1 MIKLSNLSK
10 AYNSNL
16 ILNELNA
23 TFNSGLI
30 YIYGKS
36 GSGKSTLLNIMATF
50 DKQTMGDLEIN
61 GINISQLTNKE
72 LNEFRKEELG
82 FIFQQNNL
90 IESLNVYDNIAYPL
104 RINNFEEDEI
114 KKLVFKTLD
123 IVKMQSFAQRD
134 ISTLSGGEK
143 QKIAIARALVK
154 KPSVILADEITSSL
168 DLINK
173 KEIIEIILKI
183 SKETLVILSTHD
195 QTLIENYPSKA
206 YKIENKKLIP
216 INKFKEELSI
226 KETSKTYNNKKNNFI
241 FHIKSSFNYFKTNT
255 AKLFTIISLLAI
267 LSSIFVFY
275 LTLNSFSLNND
286 YKLFA
291 KKYELQYLN
300 FMDELVITDKS
311 NENVFDTLL
320 SDKLEIDNS
329 IYGFPISRGSDIS
342 IDNVLFIDE
351 NFKIELLTGNLPTNN
366 NEVIITDYLNKTLF
380 FDANVGDKINVLN
393 NELIISGILK
403 TNYLNDINR
412 PDESSVRLME
422 EKFPY
427 LNVIYMYEESYLE
440 LHSNINEYYEDFVIR
455 NDNGIIN
462 TITDVKITKNETL
475 SEYDVLISEEIAGR
489 LSGGSNNS
497 YELTF
502 VRHNQ
507 RRVFIKVVSTSRTH
521 DIEFSDQVYNML
533 NNDRF
538 GYIGLIDVNNFEGVL
553 SYNILN
559 KSIIKPIDIGKSVGI
574 ITDSLII
581 ALVIGV
587 ILLLVFG
594 FVMLFITFNDDKT
607 VIGIKRSLGVSKF
620 EIYIYYS
627 TIFTLVGVI
636 SIIISTIISTLA
648 LYTFES
654 TFNEVYKH
662 FYLSIKL
669 SNYTFMFILNI
680 LFLNIIS
687 IPYLFK
693 YLNTNETQLINS

>member
-1 MIKLSNLSK
+1 
-10 AYNSNL
+10 
-16 ILNELNA
+16 
-23 TFNSGLI
+23 
-30 YIYGKS
+30 
-36 GSGKSTLLNIMATF
+36 
-50 DKQTMGDLEIN
+50 
-61 GINISQLTNKE
+61 
-72 LNEFRKEELG
+72 
-82 FIFQQNNL
+82 
-90 IESLNVYDNIAYPL
+90 
-104 RINNFEEDEI
+104 
-114 KKLVFKTLD
+114 
-123 IVKMQSFAQRD
+123 MQSFAQRD

-173 KEIIEIILKI
+173 KEIMEIILKI

-320 SDKLEIDNS
+320 SDKLEIDNT

-351 NFKIELLTGNLPTNN
+351 NFKSELLTGNLPTNN

-380 FDANVGDKINVLN
+380 IDANVGDTINILN

-412 PDESSVRLME
+412 NDESSVRLME
-422 EKFPY
+422 EKLPY

-440 LHSNINEYYEDFVIR
+440 LHSNIDEYYEDFVIR
-455 NDNGIIN
+455 NANGINN
-462 TITDVKITKNETL
+462 TIRDVKITKNETL
-475 SEYDVLISEEIAGR
+475 SEFDVLISEEIAER
-489 LSGGSNNS
+489 LSGGNNNS

-502 VRHNQ
+502 VRHNE
-507 RRVFIKVVSTSRTH
+507 RRVFIKVVGTSRTH

-538 GYIGLIDVNNFEGVL
+538 GYIGLIDVNNFEDVL

-559 KSIIKPIDIGKSVGI
+559 KSIIKPIDIEKSVGI

-581 ALVIGV
+581 TLVIGLM
-587 ILLLVFG
+587 LLLIFG
-594 FVMLFITFNDDKT
+594 FVMLFITFNDDKG

-627 TIFTLVGVI
+627 TIFTLIGVI
-636 SIIISTIISTLA
+636 AIILSTIISTLT

-654 TFNEVYKH
+654 TFNEFYTH

-669 SNYTFMFILNI
+669 SNYTFMFIFNI
-680 LFLNIIS
+680 LFLNLIS
-687 IPYLFK
+687 IPYLLK
-693 YLNTNETQLINS
+693 YLNTNEIQLINS